1 MVSVSARAFHVA
13 VQVGNGVRVRVRAR
27 VGVAELSLGF
37 IDWCDSGFS
46 YFYFDS
52 HLLFWTFCCCCC
64 CCTRLAVSLF
74 FFSSVCLSFLN
85 FYHIFGYA
93 AGQTG
98 CHRRCRCRSNVQR
111 KWCGR
116 CSTLD
121 CFLAVAIAV
130 YIRFWLDLCHLINQ
144 TNTARKPKPREG
156 RGTAGR
162 SYEACVVC
170 SSLRQLQPDPNTH
183 TYIHRDKY
191 VCVCLAVG
199 EADYKKNFT
208 FSMLYSYL

>member
-1 MVSVSARAFHVA
+1 MVSVSARVPRRCPSGKRSQTHSQSQSQSQSQSWSCCSVS
-13 VQVGNGVRVRVRAR
+13 QS
-27 VGVAELSLGF
+27 LSLGF

-52 HLLFWTFCCCCC
+52 HLLFWSFCCCCCC

-74 FFSSVCLSFLN
+74 FSPVCLSFLN

-98 CHRRCRCRSNVQR
+98 CRCRSNVQR

-156 RGTAGR
+156 REEGEQGRAGQGGA
-162 SYEACVVC
+162 SEACVVC

-183 TYIHRDKY
+183 KYRDKY
-191 VCVCLAVG
+191 VCV
-199 EADYKKNFT
+199 
-208 FSMLYSYL
+208 